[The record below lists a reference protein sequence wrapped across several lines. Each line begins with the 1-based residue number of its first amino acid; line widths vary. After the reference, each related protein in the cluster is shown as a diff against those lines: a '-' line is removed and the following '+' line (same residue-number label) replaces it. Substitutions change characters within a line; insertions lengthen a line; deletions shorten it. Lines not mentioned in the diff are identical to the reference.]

1 MLNSE
6 KHPNLK
12 KKKKHL
18 NNNNIKTYLNKG
30 QSKFLWYS
38 VNRNVGSEFL
48 LLAINSPKR
57 VQHILPYKISLGY
70 V

>member
-12 KKKKHL
+12 KKNL

-30 QSKFLWYS
+30 Q
-38 VNRNVGSEFL
+38 
-48 LLAINSPKR
+48 P
-57 VQHILPYKISLGY
+57 
-70 V
+70 

>member
-12 KKKKHL
+12 KKKNL

-30 QSKFLWYS
+30 QS
-38 VNRNVGSEFL
+38 
-48 LLAINSPKR
+48 
-57 VQHILPYKISLGY
+57 
-70 V
+70 